1 MKNWQQ
7 IAIFDH
13 KLQWLNNKLKRI
25 TYQIGMKL
33 QKDIQYY
40 KFSLYGFLKN
50 MRFFE
55 PFLLLFFLAND
66 LSYTQIGILF
76 GLREILINV
85 FEIPSG
91 VFADASGRRHTMV
104 MSFAVYIVAFVV
116 FYFSNGFG
124 LFVLAMVFYAL
135 GDSFR
140 SGVHKAMIFHYLDK
154 HGWQSQKVNYYGH
167 TRSWSQ
173 MGSAISALIAG
184 AIVFYQGDYRSIF
197 LFTIIP
203 YVLDMLLL
211 LSYPSWLDGEHKTL
225 RWKHLK
231 IQFRLVWRD
240 LWLTFRSYQYIKAVL
255 NVSVFSGFYKASR
268 EYLQAI
274 IKNIAPLIPVLYGM
288 EKQDKISIIVGI
300 TYFFIYT
307 FSSLASRHSGR
318 FANKYSDLNIPL
330 NLTLILGFSMG
341 LIAGA
346 GEIIGIPL
354 VAIIPFMLIIIIEN
368 LRRPMGVSH
377 IASLT
382 QSKIH
387 ASVLSSLSQV
397 KSLSAALMAVLL
409 GVFSDLVGVGYA
421 FIIVSAVFM
430 ISSYFYRA

>member
-1 MKNWQQ
+1 
-7 IAIFDH
+7 
-13 KLQWLNNKLKRI
+13 
-25 TYQIGMKL
+25 MKL
-33 QKDIQYY
+33 QKDLQYY

-50 MRFFE
+50 LRFFE
-55 PFLLLFFLAND
+55 PFLLLFFLANGI
-66 LSYTQIGILF
+66 SYTQIGLLF

-91 VFADASGRRHTMV
+91 MFADTTGRRRTMV
-104 MSFAVYIVAFVV
+104 MSFAVYIAAFVV
-116 FYFSNGFG
+116 FYFSNGFW
-124 LFVLAMVFYAL
+124 LFVVAMILYAL
-135 GDSFR
+135 GDAFR

-154 HGWQSQKVNYYGH
+154 HGWESQKVNYYGH

-173 MGSAISALIAG
+173 MGSALSALIAG
-184 AIVFYQGDYRSIF
+184 LIVFYQGDYRSIF

-211 LSYPSWLDGEHKTL
+211 LSYPSWLDGEHKIP
-225 RWKHLK
+225 RWKHMK
-231 IQFRLVWRD
+231 IQFTIVWRD
-240 LWLTFRSYQYIKAVL
+240 FLLTFRSYHRIKAVL

-274 IKNIAPLIPVLYGM
+274 IKNIAPLIPVLYGL
-288 EKQDKISIIVGI
+288 EQKDKISVIIGI
-300 TYFFIYT
+300 TYFFIYI
-307 FSSLASRHSGR
+307 FSSQASRYSGR
-318 FANKYSDLNIPL
+318 FANKFKTLNLPLNI
-330 NLTLILGFSMG
+330 TLIAGLMMG

-354 VAIIPFMLIIIIEN
+354 VAIVPFMLIIIIEN
-368 LRRPMGVSH
+368 LRKPMGVSH

-382 QSKIH
+382 NSRIH
-387 ASVLSSLSQV
+387 ASVLSVTSQV
-397 KSLSAALMAVLL
+397 KSLSAALMSILL

-421 FIIVSAVFM
+421 FIIISAVFI